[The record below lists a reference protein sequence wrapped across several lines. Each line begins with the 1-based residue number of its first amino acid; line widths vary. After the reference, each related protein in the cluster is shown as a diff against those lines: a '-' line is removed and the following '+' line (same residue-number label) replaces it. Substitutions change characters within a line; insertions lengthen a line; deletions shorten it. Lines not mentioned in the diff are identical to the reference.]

1 MDLKKI
7 DILQLYKMEELN
19 QKIMSVCEEPDKVR
33 EILLDFMK
41 SQYEV
46 DSESKKIVVLTG
58 YLNYLRNAQSP
69 ILEIL
74 TNFIRKNIAGKISD
88 NIAPCRELLTNNFS
102 SLNAN
107 DKFAIVEKV
116 RKSLDYYFTIANI
129 HEIVQLLE
137 DDIAFCLKW
146 RMKKIRENIITF
158 SEAKE
163 EYKLTPTD
171 LENIP
176 YSEHVHSLYNRVC
189 KIYVV
194 DDIKHYID
202 KKYGQAKLDERRLK
216 SELRREKLRDNKQM
230 KEKKQAEMENDKK
243 NMVFQLLAE
252 NGYYYDDDNYEASLF
267 IYNNGK
273 FEPEK
278 ILAMAKKIHDD
289 KSKKIERRELLN
301 MELEKYGCSFRKD
314 SVLCHEYIEFGNR
327 DLIFVVNTM
336 REMDFLMNKT
346 EYQSLWKRRCLEYY
360 DGVLR
365 RVVCIRKY
373 KCLINREEDIYKT
386 YAVEKYLEKMKETDG
401 TINERYLS
409 PNVVWRI
416 QQVVASEEINK
427 KIEEDLEKERED
439 RKKKNME
446 AHLKKSKKNTG
457 IVDV

>member
-1 MDLKKI
+1 
-7 DILQLYKMEELN
+7 MEELN
-19 QKIMSVCEEPDKVR
+19 EKIMAVCEEPDKVR

-69 ILEIL
+69 ILEIF
-74 TNFIRKNIAGKISD
+74 TNFISKNIAGKIYD
-88 NIAPCRELLTNNFS
+88 NIAPCRELLTTNFS
-102 SLNAN
+102 SLNAK

-129 HEIVQLLE
+129 YELVQLLE

-158 SEAKE
+158 SEAKD
-163 EYKLTPTD
+163 EYKLTPSD
-171 LENIP
+171 LENIS

-194 DDIKHYID
+194 DDIKNYVD
-202 KKYGQAKLDERRLK
+202 KKYGQAILDERRLK
-216 SELRREKLRDNKQM
+216 SEVRREKMKENKQI
-230 KEKKQAEMENDKK
+230 KEKKQTEIENERK
-243 NMVFQLLAE
+243 NMVIQLLAE

-301 MELEKYGCSFRKD
+301 MELEKYGCSFRND
-314 SVLCHEYIEFGNR
+314 SVLCHEYVEIGNR
-327 DLIFVVNTM
+327 DLMFVVNTM

-373 KCLINREEDIYKT
+373 KQLMNREDDIYKT
-386 YAVEKYLEKMKETDG
+386 YAVEKYLDKMKETDG

-409 PNVVWRI
+409 PNIVWRI
-416 QQVVASEEINK
+416 QQVVASE
-427 KIEEDLEKERED
+427 DLEKEREE
-439 RKKKNME
+439 RME
-446 AHLKKSKKNTG
+446 AHLKKSKKKDE

>member
-1 MDLKKI
+1 
-7 DILQLYKMEELN
+7 MEEFN

-33 EILLDFMK
+33 EILLDFIK
-41 SQYEV
+41 SKYEV

-74 TNFIRKNIAGKISD
+74 TDFIRKNIAGKISD
-88 NIAPCRELLTNNFS
+88 NIAPCRELLMNNFS
-102 SLNAN
+102 SLKAK
-107 DKFAIVEKV
+107 DKFTIVEKV

-129 HEIVQLLE
+129 HELVQLLE

-158 SEAKE
+158 SEAKD

-171 LENIP
+171 LDNIP
-176 YSEHVHSLYNRVC
+176 YSEHVHSLYNRIC

-202 KKYGQAKLDERRLK
+202 KKYGQAKLDERRMK
-216 SELRREKLRDNKQM
+216 SESRREKMRENKEM
-230 KEKKQAEMENDKK
+230 KEKKQAEMENEKK
-243 NMVFQLLAE
+243 NMIIQLLAE

-273 FEPEK
+273 FEPDK
-278 ILAMAKKIHDD
+278 ILAMAKKIHDE

-301 MELEKYGCSFRKD
+301 AELEKYGCSFRKD
-314 SVLCHEYIEFGNR
+314 SVLCHEYVEFGNR
-327 DLIFVVNTM
+327 DLMFVVYTM

-373 KCLINREEDIYKT
+373 KQLMNREDDIYKT
-386 YAVEKYLEKMKETDG
+386 YAVEKFLTKMKEIDG

-409 PNVVWRI
+409 PNIVWRI
-416 QQVVASEEINK
+416 QQVLASEEINK
-427 KIEEDLEKERED
+427 KIEADLEKERKE
-439 RKKKNME
+439 RME
-446 AHLKKSKKNTG
+446 AHLKKSKKKNAE

>member
-1 MDLKKI
+1 
-7 DILQLYKMEELN
+7 MEELN

-69 ILEIL
+69 ILGIL

-102 SLNAN
+102 SLNAK

-129 HEIVQLLE
+129 HELVELLE

-216 SELRREKLRDNKQM
+216 SEMRREKMKDTKQM
-230 KEKKQAEMENDKK
+230 KEKKQAEMENDRK
-243 NMVFQLLAE
+243 NMVIQLLAE

-273 FEPEK
+273 FEPDK
-278 ILAMAKKIHDD
+278 ILAMAKKIHDE

-327 DLIFVVNTM
+327 DLMFVINTM

-346 EYQSLWKRRCLEYY
+346 EYPSLWKRRCLEYY

-373 KCLINREEDIYKT
+373 KQLMNREEDIYKT
-386 YAVEKYLEKMKETDG
+386 YAVEKYLDKMKETDG
-401 TINERYLS
+401 SINERYLS
-409 PNVVWRI
+409 PNIAWRI
-416 QQVVASEEINK
+416 QQILASEEINK
-427 KIEEDLEKERED
+427 KIDEDLEKEREE

>member
-1 MDLKKI
+1 
-7 DILQLYKMEELN
+7 MEELN
-19 QKIMSVCEEPDKVR
+19 QKIMAVYEEPDKVR

-41 SQYEV
+41 SKYEV
-46 DSESKKIVVLTG
+46 DSESKKIIVLSE
-58 YLNYLRNAQSP
+58 YLTYLQNAQSP
-69 ILEIL
+69 ILGIL
-74 TNFIRKNIAGKISD
+74 VNFITKNIAGKIYD
-88 NIAPCRELLTNNFS
+88 NIAPARELLTNNFS
-102 SLNAN
+102 SLRAK

-116 RKSLDYYFTIANI
+116 RKSLDYYFTIANVY
-129 HEIVQLLE
+129 ELVQLLE
-137 DDIAFCLKW
+137 DDIVFCLNW
-146 RMKKIRENIITF
+146 RIKKIREDILTF
-158 SEAKE
+158 TEAKE
-163 EYKLTPTD
+163 EYKLTATD

-189 KIYVV
+189 KIYMVE
-194 DDIKHYID
+194 DIKQYID
-202 KKYGQAKLDERRLK
+202 TKYGQAKLDERRLK
-216 SELRREKLRDNKQM
+216 SEMRREKMRDTKNM
-230 KEKKQAEMENDKK
+230 KEKKQIEMENERK
-243 NMVFQLLAE
+243 NMVIQLLAE
-252 NGYYYDDDNYEASLF
+252 NGYYYDDDNYEASCF

-278 ILAMAKKIHDD
+278 ILAMAKKIHDA

-301 MELEKYGCSFRKD
+301 AELEKYGCGIRND
-314 SVLCHEYIEFGNR
+314 SILCHEYIEFGNR
-327 DLIFVVNTM
+327 DLMFVVNTM

-373 KCLINREEDIYKT
+373 KSLMNREDDIYKT

-409 PNVVWRI
+409 PNIVWRI
-416 QQVVASEEINK
+416 QQVLESEEINK
-427 KIEEDLEKERED
+427 KIESDLEKEKEE

-446 AHLKKSKKNTG
+446 AHLKKLKSKKNDE

>member
-1 MDLKKI
+1 LGI
-7 DILQLYKMEELN
+7 
-19 QKIMSVCEEPDKVR
+19 
-33 EILLDFMK
+33 F
-41 SQYEV
+41 
-46 DSESKKIVVLTG
+46 
-58 YLNYLRNAQSP
+58 
-69 ILEIL
+69 
-74 TNFIRKNIAGKISD
+74 TNFIRKNIAGKIYD
-88 NIAPCRELLTNNFS
+88 NIAPCRELLTTNFN
-102 SLNAN
+102 SLKAK

-116 RKSLDYYFTIANI
+116 RKSLDYYFTIANVY
-129 HEIVQLLE
+129 ELTQLLE
-137 DDIAFCLKW
+137 DDITFCLNW
-146 RMKKIRENIITF
+146 RIKKIRENILTF
-158 SEAKE
+158 SEAKD
-163 EYKLTPTD
+163 EYKLTPSD

-194 DDIKHYID
+194 EDIKQYID

-216 SELRREKLRDNKQM
+216 SEIRREKMRENKQM
-230 KEKKQAEMENDKK
+230 KEKKQTEMENERK
-243 NMVFQLLAE
+243 NMVIQLLAE

-278 ILAMAKKIHDD
+278 ILAMAKKIHDE

-301 MELEKYGCSFRKD
+301 AELDKYGCGIRND

-327 DLIFVVNTM
+327 DLMFVVNTM

-346 EYQSLWKRRCLEYY
+346 EYQSLWRKRCLEYY

-373 KCLINREEDIYKT
+373 KQLMNREEDIYKT
-386 YAVEKYLEKMKETDG
+386 YAVEKFLKKMKETDG

-409 PNVVWRI
+409 PNIAWRI
-416 QQVVASEEINK
+416 QQVLASEDANK
-427 KIEEDLEKERED
+427 KIDEDLEKERKE
-439 RKKKNME
+439 RME
-446 AHLKKSKKNTG
+446 ANLKKSKKKEE

>member
-1 MDLKKI
+1 
-7 DILQLYKMEELN
+7 MEELN
-19 QKIMSVCEEPDKVR
+19 QKIMAVCEEPEKVR

-41 SQYEV
+41 LQYEV

-69 ILEIL
+69 ILGIL

-102 SLNAN
+102 CLTAK

-116 RKSLDYYFTIANI
+116 RKSLDYYFTITNI
-129 HEIVQLLE
+129 YEMVQLLE
-137 DDIAFCLKW
+137 DDILFCLKW
-146 RMKKIRENIITF
+146 RIHKLREDIITLT
-158 SEAKE
+158 EAKE

-176 YSEHVHSLYNRVC
+176 YSEHVHSIYNRVC

-194 DDIKHYID
+194 EDIKQFID
-202 KKYGQAKLDERRLK
+202 TKYGQAKLDERRLK
-216 SELRREKLRDNKQM
+216 SEMRREKMKDTKQM
-230 KEKKQAEMENDKK
+230 KEKKQAEMENERK
-243 NMVFQLLAE
+243 NMVIQLLAE

-273 FEPEK
+273 FEPDK
-278 ILAMAKKIHDD
+278 ILAMAKKIHDE

-327 DLIFVVNTM
+327 DLMFVINTM

-346 EYQSLWKRRCLEYY
+346 EYQSLWKKRCLEYY

-373 KCLINREEDIYKT
+373 KQLMNREEDIYKT
-386 YAVEKYLEKMKETDG
+386 YAVEKFLKKMKETDG

-409 PNVVWRI
+409 PNIAWRI
-416 QQVVASEEINK
+416 QQVLASEDANK
-427 KIEEDLEKERED
+427 KIDEDLEKEREE

>member
-1 MDLKKI
+1 
-7 DILQLYKMEELN
+7 MEELN
-19 QKIMSVCEEPDKVR
+19 QKIMAVCEEPDKVR

-41 SQYEV
+41 SKYEV
-46 DSESKKIVVLTG
+46 DSESKKIIVLSE
-58 YLNYLRNAQSP
+58 YLTYLRNAQSP
-69 ILEIL
+69 ILGIL
-74 TNFIRKNIAGKISD
+74 VNFITKNIAGKISD
-88 NIAPCRELLTNNFS
+88 NIAPARELLTTNFS
-102 SLNAN
+102 SLRAK

-116 RKSLDYYFTIANI
+116 RKSLDYYFTIANVY
-129 HEIVQLLE
+129 ELVQLLE
-137 DDIAFCLKW
+137 DDIVFCLNW
-146 RMKKIRENIITF
+146 RIKKIREDILTF
-158 SEAKE
+158 TEAKE
-163 EYKLTPTD
+163 EYKLTATD

-189 KIYVV
+189 KIYMVE
-194 DDIKHYID
+194 DIKQYID
-202 KKYGQAKLDERRLK
+202 TKYGQAKLDERRLK
-216 SELRREKLRDNKQM
+216 SEMRREKMRDTKNM
-230 KEKKQAEMENDKK
+230 KEKKQTEMENERK
-243 NMVFQLLAE
+243 NMVIQLLAE
-252 NGYYYDDDNYEASLF
+252 NGYYYDDDNYEASCF

-278 ILAMAKKIHDD
+278 ILAMAKKIHDE

-301 MELEKYGCSFRKD
+301 AELEKYGCSIRND
-314 SVLCHEYIEFGNR
+314 SILCHEYIEFGNR
-327 DLIFVVNTM
+327 DLMFVVNTM

-373 KCLINREEDIYKT
+373 KQLMNREEDIYKT
-386 YAVEKYLEKMKETDG
+386 YAVEKFLTKMKETYG

-409 PNVVWRI
+409 PNIVWRI

-427 KIEEDLEKERED
+427 KIEADLEKEREE
-439 RKKKNME
+439 RKKRNME

>member
-1 MDLKKI
+1 
-7 DILQLYKMEELN
+7 MEEFN

-58 YLNYLRNAQSP
+58 YLNYLRNTQSP
-69 ILEIL
+69 ILEIF
-74 TNFIRKNIAGKISD
+74 TNFIRKNIAEKISD

-102 SLNAN
+102 SLNAK

-129 HEIVQLLE
+129 HELVQLLE

-202 KKYGQAKLDERRLK
+202 KKYGQAKLEERRMK
-216 SELRREKLRDNKQM
+216 SESRRQKLRENKEM
-230 KEKKQAEMENDKK
+230 KEKKQAEMENDRK
-243 NMVFQLLAE
+243 NIVIQLLAE

-273 FEPEK
+273 FEPDK
-278 ILAMAKKIHDD
+278 ILAMAKKIHDE

-301 MELEKYGCSFRKD
+301 AELEKYGCGIRND

-327 DLIFVVNTM
+327 DLMFVVNTM

-373 KCLINREEDIYKT
+373 KQLMNREEDIYKT
-386 YAVEKYLEKMKETDG
+386 YAVEKYLDKMKETDG

-416 QQVVASEEINK
+416 QQVIASKDANK
-427 KIEEDLEKERED
+427 KIDEDLEKEREE
-439 RKKKNME
+439 RKKKNRE
-446 AHLKKSKKNTG
+446 AHLKKSKKNDK

>member
-1 MDLKKI
+1 
-7 DILQLYKMEELN
+7 MEELN
-19 QKIMSVCEEPDKVR
+19 QKIMAVCEEPDKVR

-41 SQYEV
+41 SKYEV

-102 SLNAN
+102 SLNAK

-129 HEIVQLLE
+129 HELVQRLE

-176 YSEHVHSLYNRVC
+176 YSEHVHSLYNKVC

-216 SELRREKLRDNKQM
+216 SESRRQKLRENKEM
-230 KEKKQAEMENDKK
+230 KEKKQAEMENERK
-243 NMVFQLLAE
+243 NMVIQLLAD

-273 FEPEK
+273 FVPEK
-278 ILAMAKKIHDD
+278 ILAMAKKIHDE

-301 MELEKYGCSFRKD
+301 AELEKYGCGIRND
-314 SVLCHEYIEFGNR
+314 SVLCHEYIEFGTR
-327 DLIFVVNTM
+327 DLMFVVNTM

-373 KCLINREEDIYKT
+373 KQLMNREEDIYKT
-386 YAVEKYLEKMKETDG
+386 YAVEKFLKKMKETDG

-409 PNVVWRI
+409 PNIVWRI
-416 QQVVASEEINK
+416 QQVLASEDANK
-427 KIEEDLEKERED
+427 KIDEDLEKEREE

-446 AHLKKSKKNTG
+446 AHLKKSKKKEE
-457 IVDV
+457 IVDI

>member
-1 MDLKKI
+1 
-7 DILQLYKMEELN
+7 MEELN
-19 QKIMSVCEEPDKVR
+19 QKIMAVCEEPDKVR

-41 SQYEV
+41 LQYEV
-46 DSESKKIVVLTG
+46 DSESKKIIVLSE
-58 YLNYLRNAQSP
+58 YLTYLRNAQSP
-69 ILEIL
+69 ILGIF
-74 TNFIRKNIAGKISD
+74 TNFIRKNIAGKIYD
-88 NIAPCRELLTNNFS
+88 NIAPCRELLTTNFN
-102 SLNAN
+102 SLKAK

-116 RKSLDYYFTIANI
+116 RKSLDYYFTIANVY
-129 HEIVQLLE
+129 ELTQLLE
-137 DDIAFCLKW
+137 DDITFCLNW
-146 RMKKIRENIITF
+146 RIKKIRENILTF
-158 SEAKE
+158 SEAKD
-163 EYKLTPTD
+163 EYKLTPSD

-194 DDIKHYID
+194 EDIKQYID

-216 SELRREKLRDNKQM
+216 SEIRREKMRENKQM
-230 KEKKQAEMENDKK
+230 KEKKQTEMENERK
-243 NMVFQLLAE
+243 NMVIQLLAE

-278 ILAMAKKIHDD
+278 ILAMAKKIHDE

-301 MELEKYGCSFRKD
+301 AELDKYGCGIRND

-327 DLIFVVNTM
+327 DLMFVVNTM

-346 EYQSLWKRRCLEYY
+346 EYQSLWRKRCLEYY

-373 KCLINREEDIYKT
+373 KQLMNREEDIYKT
-386 YAVEKYLEKMKETDG
+386 YAVEKFLKKMKETDG

-409 PNVVWRI
+409 PNIVWRI
-416 QQVVASEEINK
+416 QQVLESEDANK
-427 KIEEDLEKERED
+427 KIDEDLEKERKE
-439 RKKKNME
+439 RME
-446 AHLKKSKKNTG
+446 ANLKKSKKKEE

>member
-1 MDLKKI
+1 
-7 DILQLYKMEELN
+7 MEELN
-19 QKIMSVCEEPDKVR
+19 QKIMSVCEEQEKVR

-46 DSESKKIVVLTG
+46 DSESKKIAVLAD
-58 YLNYLRNAQSP
+58 YLQFLRNAQSP
-69 ILEIL
+69 ILEIF
-74 TNFIRKNIAGKISD
+74 TNFIRKNIAGKIYD
-88 NIAPCRELLTNNFS
+88 NITPCRNLLTNNFS
-102 SLNAN
+102 SLNAK

-116 RKSLDYYFTIANI
+116 RKSLDYYFTITNI
-129 HEIVQLLE
+129 YEMVQLLE
-137 DDIAFCLKW
+137 DDVLFCLKW
-146 RMKKIRENIITF
+146 RIHKLREETLTF

-171 LENIP
+171 LDNIP
-176 YSEHVHSLYNRVC
+176 YYEHIHSLYNRVC

-194 DDIKHYID
+194 EDIKQYID
-202 KKYGQAKLDERRLK
+202 IKYGQEKLDERRLK
-216 SELRREKLRDNKQM
+216 SEVRQEKMKENKQI
-230 KEKKQAEMENDKK
+230 KKKNQTEMENERK
-243 NMVFQLLAE
+243 NIVIQLLAE
-252 NGYYYDDDNYEASLF
+252 NSYYYDDDNYEASLF

-278 ILAMAKKIHDD
+278 ILAMAKKIHDE

-301 MELEKYGCSFRKD
+301 AELEKYGCSFRND
-314 SVLCHEYIEFGNR
+314 SVLCHEYVEFGNR
-327 DLIFVVNTM
+327 DLMFVVNTM

-373 KCLINREEDIYKT
+373 KCLTNREEDIYKT
-386 YAVEKYLEKMKETDG
+386 YAVEKYLDKMKETDG

-409 PNVVWRI
+409 PNIAWRI
-416 QQVVASEEINK
+416 QQVVAFEEINK
-427 KIEEDLEKERED
+427 KIEEDLEKERDE
-439 RKKKNME
+439 RKKKNIE

>member
-1 MDLKKI
+1 
-7 DILQLYKMEELN
+7 MEELN
-19 QKIMSVCEEPDKVR
+19 QKIMAVCEEPDKVR

-41 SQYEV
+41 SKYEV
-46 DSESKKIVVLTG
+46 DSESKKIIVLSE
-58 YLNYLRNAQSP
+58 YLTYLRNAQSP

-74 TNFIRKNIAGKISD
+74 TIFIRKNIAGKISD

-102 SLNAN
+102 NLRAK

-116 RKSLDYYFTIANI
+116 RKSLDYYFTIANVY
-129 HEIVQLLE
+129 ELVQLLE
-137 DDIAFCLKW
+137 DDIVFCLNW
-146 RMKKIRENIITF
+146 RIKKIREDILTF
-158 SEAKE
+158 TEAKE

-189 KIYVV
+189 KIYMVE
-194 DDIKHYID
+194 DIKQYID
-202 KKYGQAKLDERRLK
+202 TKYGQAKLDERRLK
-216 SELRREKLRDNKQM
+216 SESRRQKLRENKQM
-230 KEKKQAEMENDKK
+230 KEKKQTEMENERK
-243 NMVFQLLAE
+243 NMVIQLLAE

-278 ILAMAKKIHDD
+278 ILAMAKKIHDE

-301 MELEKYGCSFRKD
+301 AELEKYGCSIRND
-314 SVLCHEYIEFGNR
+314 SILCHEYIEFGNR
-327 DLIFVVNTM
+327 DLMFVVNTM

-373 KCLINREEDIYKT
+373 KSLMNREDDIYKT

-409 PNVVWRI
+409 PNIVWRI
-416 QQVVASEEINK
+416 QQVLESEEINK
-427 KIEEDLEKERED
+427 KIESDLEKEKEE

-446 AHLKKSKKNTG
+446 SHLKKSKSKKNDE

>member
-1 MDLKKI
+1 
-7 DILQLYKMEELN
+7 MEELN
-19 QKIMSVCEEPDKVR
+19 QKIMSICEEPEKVR

-88 NIAPCRELLTNNFS
+88 NIAPCRELLMNNFS
-102 SLNAN
+102 SLNAK

-129 HEIVQLLE
+129 HELVQLLE

-158 SEAKE
+158 SEAKD

-176 YSEHVHSLYNRVC
+176 YYEHVHSLYNRVC

-202 KKYGQAKLDERRLK
+202 KKYGQAKLDERRSK
-216 SELRREKLRDNKQM
+216 SESRREKMKVNKQM
-230 KEKKQAEMENDKK
+230 KEKKQTEMENERK
-243 NMVFQLLAE
+243 NMVIQLLAE

-278 ILAMAKKIHDD
+278 ILEMAKKIHDE

-301 MELEKYGCSFRKD
+301 MELEKYGCSFRND
-314 SVLCHEYIEFGNR
+314 SVLCHEYVEFGNR
-327 DLIFVVNTM
+327 DLMFVVNTM

-346 EYQSLWKRRCLEYY
+346 EYQSLWKKRCLEYY

-373 KCLINREEDIYKT
+373 KQLMNREDDIYKT

-409 PNVVWRI
+409 PNIVWRI

-427 KIEEDLEKERED
+427 KIEADLENERDE

-446 AHLKKSKKNTG
+446 AHLKKSKKNAG
-457 IVDV
+457 IVEL

>member
-1 MDLKKI
+1 
-7 DILQLYKMEELN
+7 MEELN
-19 QKIMSVCEEPDKVR
+19 QKIMAVCEEPDKVR

-41 SQYEV
+41 LQYEV
-46 DSESKKIVVLTG
+46 DSESKKIIVLSE
-58 YLNYLRNAQSP
+58 YLTYLRNAQSP
-69 ILEIL
+69 ILGIF
-74 TNFIRKNIAGKISD
+74 TNFIRKNIAGKIYD
-88 NIAPCRELLTNNFS
+88 NIAPCRELLTTNFN
-102 SLNAN
+102 SLKAK

-116 RKSLDYYFTIANI
+116 RKSLDYYFTIANVY
-129 HEIVQLLE
+129 ELTQLLE
-137 DDIAFCLKW
+137 DDITFCLNW
-146 RMKKIRENIITF
+146 RIKKIRENILTF
-158 SEAKE
+158 SEAKD
-163 EYKLTPTD
+163 EYKLTPSD

-194 DDIKHYID
+194 EDIKQYID

-216 SELRREKLRDNKQM
+216 SEIRREKMRENKQM
-230 KEKKQAEMENDKK
+230 KEKKQTEMENERK
-243 NMVFQLLAE
+243 NMVIQLLAE

-278 ILAMAKKIHDD
+278 ILAMAKKIHDE

-301 MELEKYGCSFRKD
+301 AELDKYGCGIRND

-327 DLIFVVNTM
+327 DLMFVVNTM

-346 EYQSLWKRRCLEYY
+346 EYQSLWRKRCLEYY

-373 KCLINREEDIYKT
+373 KQLMNREEDIYKT
-386 YAVEKYLEKMKETDG
+386 YAVEKFLKKMKETDG

-409 PNVVWRI
+409 PNIAWRI
-416 QQVVASEEINK
+416 QQVLASEDANK
-427 KIEEDLEKERED
+427 KIDEDLEKERKE
-439 RKKKNME
+439 RME
-446 AHLKKSKKNTG
+446 ANLKKSKKKEE

>member
-1 MDLKKI
+1 
-7 DILQLYKMEELN
+7 MEELN
-19 QKIMSVCEEPDKVR
+19 QKIMAVCEEPEKVR

-41 SQYEV
+41 LQYEV
-46 DSESKKIVVLTG
+46 DSESKKINILLEYLT
-58 YLNYLRNAQSP
+58 YLRNAKSP
-69 ILEIL
+69 ILGIL
-74 TNFIRKNIAGKISD
+74 TIFIRKNIAGKISD

-102 SLNAN
+102 NLKAK
-107 DKFAIVEKV
+107 DKFVIVEKV

-129 HEIVQLLE
+129 HELVQLLE

-146 RMKKIRENIITF
+146 RIKKLREDILTF

-163 EYKLTPTD
+163 EYRLTPSD
-171 LENIP
+171 LDNIP

-194 DDIKHYID
+194 EDIKDYID
-202 KKYGQAKLDERRLK
+202 KKYGQAKLDEKRLK
-216 SELRREKLRDNKQM
+216 SELRRQKLRDNKQM
-230 KEKKQAEMENDKK
+230 KEKKQTEMENERK
-243 NMVFQLLAE
+243 NMVIQLLAE

-278 ILAMAKKIHDD
+278 ILAMAKKIHDE

-301 MELEKYGCSFRKD
+301 AELEKYGCSFRND
-314 SVLCHEYIEFGNR
+314 SVLCHEYVEFGNR
-327 DLIFVVNTM
+327 DLMFVVNTM

-346 EYQSLWKRRCLEYY
+346 EYQSLWRKRCLEYY

-373 KCLINREEDIYKT
+373 KSLMNRDEDIYKT

-409 PNVVWRI
+409 PNIVWRI

-427 KIEEDLEKERED
+427 KIDADLEKEREE

-446 AHLKKSKKNTG
+446 ANLKKSKKKDS
-457 IVDV
+457 IIDV

>member
-1 MDLKKI
+1 
-7 DILQLYKMEELN
+7 MEELN
-19 QKIMSVCEEPDKVR
+19 QKIMAICEEPDKVR
-33 EILLDFMK
+33 EILLDFMN
-41 SQYEV
+41 SQYED

-74 TNFIRKNIAGKISD
+74 TIFIRKNIAGKISD
-88 NIAPCRELLTNNFS
+88 NIAPCRELLTNNFN
-102 SLNAN
+102 SLKAK

-129 HEIVQLLE
+129 HELVQLLE

-202 KKYGQAKLDERRLK
+202 KKYGQAKLDERRMK
-216 SELRREKLRDNKQM
+216 SESRRQKLRENKEI
-230 KEKKQAEMENDKK
+230 KEKKQTEMENERK
-243 NMVFQLLAE
+243 NMVIQLLAE

-273 FEPEK
+273 FEPDK
-278 ILAMAKKIHDD
+278 ILAMAKKIHDE

-301 MELEKYGCSFRKD
+301 AELQKYGCGIRND
-314 SVLCHEYIEFGNR
+314 SILCHEYIEFGNR
-327 DLIFVVNTM
+327 DLMFVVNTM

-373 KCLINREEDIYKT
+373 KQLMNREEDIYKT
-386 YAVEKYLEKMKETDG
+386 YAVEKFLKKMKETDG

-409 PNVVWRI
+409 PNIVWRI
-416 QQVVASEEINK
+416 QQVLESEDANK
-427 KIEEDLEKERED
+427 KIDEDLEKEREE

-446 AHLKKSKKNTG
+446 AHLKKLKKKEE